1 MARSPGSGCRLVR
14 GRLIRSAA
22 ASKSRRTVGTTAGP
36 DVALEIQP
44 REQFTI
50 ERLIP
55 LHIGRLDVSYTNSA
69 LFMTIAVVLI
79 TALMLLGTRRAAL
92 VPGRWQSVAEM
103 SYEFVVDM
111 VDTNAGHGGR
121 DFFPFVFTLFMFIL
135 FSNLLGLIPYSFT
148 VTSHI
153 IVTFALAA
161 VVFIGVTIIGFI
173 RHGAHF
179 LRLFVPEG
187 VPVALLLLL
196 VPIELLSY
204 FIRPFTLSIR
214 LFANMLAGHTMLAIF
229 GGFAAS
235 VGLLAIF
242 PLAINIAL
250 VGLELLVAVLQAYVF
265 AILTC
270 LYLRDALHLH

>member
-1 MARSPGSGCRLVR
+1 
-14 GRLIRSAA
+14 
-22 ASKSRRTVGTTAGP
+22 
-36 DVALEIQP
+36 VALELHP
-44 REQFTI
+44 LEQFKI
-50 ERLIP
+50 EPLIP
-55 LHIGRLDVSYTNSA
+55 LHIGGFDVSYTNSA
-69 LFMTIAVVLI
+69 LFMTVAVILI
-79 TALMLLGTRRAAL
+79 TALLVLGTRKGAL
-92 VPGRWQSVAEM
+92 VPGRWQSISEM
-103 SYEFVVDM
+103 SYEFVADM
-111 VDTNAGHGGR
+111 VETNAGHGAEPY
-121 DFFPFVFTLFMFIL
+121 FPFVFTLFMFVL
-135 FSNLLGLIPYSFT
+135 FSNFLGLIPYSFT

-161 VVFIGVTIIGFI
+161 TVFIGVTIIGVA
-173 RHGAHF
+173 RHGTHF

-187 VPVALLLLL
+187 VPLVLLLLL

-235 VGLLAIF
+235 VGLLAF
-242 PLAINIAL
+242 LPTAINIAL
-250 VGLELLVAVLQAYVF
+250 IGLEILVAALQAYVF

>member
-1 MARSPGSGCRLVR
+1 MAIEL
-14 GRLIRSAA
+14 
-22 ASKSRRTVGTTAGP
+22 
-36 DVALEIQP
+36 QP
-44 REQFTI
+44 LEQFTI
-50 ERLIP
+50 ERIVP
-55 LHIGRLDVSYTNSA
+55 LHIGKLDVSYTNSA
-69 LFMTIAVVLI
+69 LMMTIAVVLI
-79 TALMLLGTRRAAL
+79 SALVFLSTRRTAL
-92 VPGRWQSVAEM
+92 VPGRWQSVTEM
-103 SYEFVVDM
+103 LYEFVADM
-111 VDTNAGHGGR
+111 VDTNAGHGAEP
-121 DFFPFVFTLFMFIL
+121 FFPFVFTLFTFIL
-135 FSNLLGLIPYSFT
+135 FANLLGLIPYSFT

-161 VVFIGVTIIGFI
+161 VVFIGVTIIGI
-173 RHGAHF
+173 IKHGAHF

-187 VPVALLLLL
+187 VPIVLLLLL

-204 FIRPFTLSIR
+204 CIRPFTLSIR

-235 VGLLAIF
+235 IWLAAII
-242 PLAINIAL
+242 PLGINIAL

>member
-1 MARSPGSGCRLVR
+1 M
-14 GRLIRSAA
+14 
-22 ASKSRRTVGTTAGP
+22 
-36 DVALEIQP
+36 ALELHP
-44 REQFTI
+44 LEQFKI
-50 ERLIP
+50 EPLIP
-55 LHIGRLDVSYTNSA
+55 LHIGGLDVSYTNSA
-69 LFMTIAVVLI
+69 LFMTIAVILI
-79 TALMLLGTRRAAL
+79 TSLLVLGTRRGAL

-103 SYEFVVDM
+103 SYEFVADM
-111 VDTNAGHGGR
+111 VETNAGHGAEPY
-121 DFFPFVFTLFMFIL
+121 FPFVFTLFMFVL

-161 VVFIGVTIIGFI
+161 IVFIGVTIIGFVK
-173 RHGAHF
+173 HGTHF

-187 VPVALLLLL
+187 VPIVLLLLL

-235 VGLLAIF
+235 VGLLAIL
-242 PLAINIAL
+242 PVALDVAILA
-250 VGLELLVAVLQAYVF
+250 LEVLVAALQAYVF